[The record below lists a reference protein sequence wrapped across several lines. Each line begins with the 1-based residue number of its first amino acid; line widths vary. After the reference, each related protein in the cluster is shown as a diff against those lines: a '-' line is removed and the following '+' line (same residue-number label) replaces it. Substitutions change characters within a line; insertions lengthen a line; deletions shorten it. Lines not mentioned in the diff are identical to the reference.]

1 MAQSPRPGGGPR
13 SELAKRLVG
22 FSTLPFLAAL
32 IPLIALPFVSRAVS
46 LDDWAAM
53 NVGLSVGA
61 FAAAVGLVGW
71 NVLGTPLVA
80 MAGSP
85 ADQRA
90 LYARS
95 FYIRFSVVVV
105 ASALSAVVAV
115 AISPAASWAPAA
127 AFAVAS
133 ALNGI
138 SLSWYAVGVASPR
151 LVLLYE
157 VIPRTIATAL
167 ALGVVLLTGQVVWYG
182 LLLCASVVVGVLAF
196 HLDLDRRLLPHWP
209 GWTTLRSDV
218 GDMRHAWGVESV
230 GSLYANAPL
239 PIAGIVASPVAAAAF
254 ASNDKIYRYGILGVG
269 AAGNALQGWVLETR
283 DDVRRRRNLIA
294 IVIMAVIAVIGW
306 AVLAIF
312 GPLLSGWLFGA
323 DKQGDPLAFHFFGI
337 AFIGVTMST
346 PLIRNILIPARKDRP
361 VFVVTLIAAAGG
373 VASMIVLGTTFGI
386 AGVAAGFAI
395 SEIVT
400 LLACVVLTLRV
411 GLHHHEVAPTV
422 QPSATEKDTDEI

>member
-1 MAQSPRPGGGPR
+1 MSPSRTTPSPAAA
-13 SELAKRLVG
+13 LARRLVG

-32 IPLIALPFVSRAVS
+32 IPLVALPIVSRAAS
-46 LDDWAAM
+46 LDDWAAL
-53 NVGLSVGA
+53 NIGLSVGA
-61 FAAAVGLVGW
+61 LGAAVGLVGW

-80 MAGSP
+80 MAGS
-85 ADQRA
+85 ATEREA

-105 ASALSAVVAV
+105 SSVLSAVIAV
-115 AISPAASWAPAA
+115 AISPAGSAGPAI

-138 SLSWYAVGVASPR
+138 SLSWYAVGVASPL
-151 LVLLYE
+151 LVLYYE
-157 VIPRTIATAL
+157 VVPRTLATAL
-167 ALGVVLLTGQVVWYG
+167 AVVIVLLTGQVVWYG
-182 LLLCASVVVGVLAF
+182 LLLCAAVLLGVLAF
-196 HLDLDRRLLPHWP
+196 HLQLDRRLLPRWP
-209 GWTTLRSDV
+209 GLAVLRADV

-230 GSLYANAPL
+230 GSLYANAPVPL
-239 PIAGIVASPVAAAAF
+239 AGIVASSVAAAAF

-283 DDVRRRRNLIA
+283 GATRRRRNLIA
-294 IVIMAVIAVIGW
+294 IAIMGVIAVIGW

-323 DKQGDPLAFHFFGI
+323 DKQGDPIAFHFIGI

-361 VFVVTLIAAAGG
+361 VFLVTLVAAAGG
-373 VASMIVLGTTFGI
+373 LAAMIAAGTAFGI

-400 LLACVVLTLRV
+400 LAACIVLTMRV
-411 GLHHHEVAPTV
+411 GLHHREVAPAARR
-422 QPSATEKDTDEI
+422 SSSEDENDEN